1 MVVSVDVMSS
11 SPDEPVR
18 LPVKLVGLPVKL
30 ISFKLLC
37 SNKIKTALLSGKALG
52 D

>member
-1 MVVSVDVMSS
+1 MVVSVGVMSS
-11 SPDEPVR
+11 SPDELVR

-37 SNKIKTALLSGKALG
+37 SNKIKTTLLSGKALG